1 MQAKQGIEDSN
12 LKVVPNLKNTD
23 GEVINGRYDPNTGQ
37 ILVSQDRENILDV
50 VGSSGHEHAHASE
63 VEKLLELL
71 KEKWK
76 HIKPRKEAFTRSD
89 GSVDTEWK
97 DYISKIV
104 EMRAP
109 AMSVWSEMKELG
121 FNKVGDYL
129 HHLKRF
135 GLEDKQWEA
144 LVNRYGLTN
153 AKYMVETVFGLS
165 PLVINRINNE
175 EKDSTTM

>member
-1 MQAKQGIEDSN
+1 MVMGCATRLRHGMVSIEMTGD
-12 LKVVPNLKNTD
+12 
-23 GEVINGRYDPNTGQ
+23 DPCHN
-37 ILVSQDRENILDV
+37 
-50 VGSSGHEHAHASE
+50 
-63 VEKLLELL
+63 
-71 KEKWK
+71 
-76 HIKPRKEAFTRSD
+76 

-121 FNKVGDYL
+121 FSKVGDYL

-153 AKYMVETVFGLS
+153 AK
-165 PLVINRINNE
+165 
-175 EKDSTTM
+175 